1 MNKIEITNTKIINFY
16 ETHKEIDIER
26 MNLFLIDLYN
36 NFMSEL
42 TGPITKSLSY
52 EILTKL
58 TMQSKEIEQF
68 KNDLNSIL
76 KSDIDIYKHN
86 NEIYQRNNEIRYT
99 SVLSEVTSL
108 KDITLKLN
116 NDITNNV
123 LTKMYDI
130 QNSLLENIKLTT
142 NNTSITSSQ
151 KIIEN
156 IEKENI
162 KLISSTSSLLS
173 TLIPESQ
180 NKYYENHKNYI
191 KTLETDIKNNIHE
204 IKKEISIDKMEL
216 LLKSHYSNFIEKVQ
230 NNILQYINSSEE
242 RIKKDLTLIKE
253 SDIKTKLEQENINQ
267 NLQKLINNNSNSSIK
282 GKISENQL
290 YNLINNIYPSGTITN
305 TCNETS
311 MGDILLQRK
320 NKTDIILENKNYEI
334 VVPTREVDKFIYDCK
349 KQNKC
354 GIMISQKS
362 GISMKYNYEIDIYDD
377 IILIYIH
384 NMNYNSEH
392 IIVACDI
399 IDNLYEKLI
408 LIKKNIGTINIDEET
423 LIKINDEYQIFINN
437 QQILIN
443 QLQEQTKNN
452 ILLIKKLELP
462 NITSLLLTKF
472 TVKNNK
478 YKCKDCDYIAFS
490 NRGLCNHRRTCKT
503 NNKIINNISDDM
515 SDKNSDDIS
524 DIKINSDDMSDIKIN
539 SDNISDKNIDDIHN
553 YIKNNYNQTQDY
565 INDKIKIKILYS
577 EFKKYSINNKI
588 QITYKFFI
596 DSLKIKYNNYILHNN
611 EKTYEFIGLKK
622 LI

>member
-1 MNKIEITNTKIINFY
+1 MNKIEITNTQIINFY

-52 EILTKL
+52 EILSKL
-58 TMQSKEIEQF
+58 TTHSKEIEQF
-68 KNDLNSIL
+68 KNDLYSIL
-76 KSDIDIYKHN
+76 KSDIDIYK
-86 NEIYQRNNEIRYT
+86 QNNEIRYT
-99 SVLSEVTSL
+99 SVLSEITTL

-162 KLISSTSSLLS
+162 KLITSTSSLLS

-204 IKKEISIDKMEL
+204 IKKDISIDKMEL

-242 RIKKDLTLIKE
+242 RIKKDLTLIKD

-334 VVPTREVDKFIYDCK
+334 VVPTREVEKFIYDCK

-490 NRGLCNHRRTCKT
+490 NRGLCNHRRTCKL
-503 NNKIINNISDDM
+503 NNKIINNISDDI
-515 SDKNSDDIS
+515 SDKNYDDIS
-524 DIKINSDDMSDIKIN
+524 DKKTN
-539 SDNISDKNIDDIHN
+539 SDNIYDKNIDDIHN

>member
-1 MNKIEITNTKIINFY
+1 MNKIEITNTQIINFY

-52 EILTKL
+52 EILSKL
-58 TMQSKEIEQF
+58 TTHSKEIEQF
-68 KNDLNSIL
+68 KNDLYSIL
-76 KSDIDIYKHN
+76 KSDIDIYK
-86 NEIYQRNNEIRYT
+86 QNNEIRYT
-99 SVLSEVTSL
+99 SVLSEITTL

-204 IKKEISIDKMEL
+204 IKKDISIDKMEL

-334 VVPTREVDKFIYDCK
+334 VVPTREVEKFIYDCK

-490 NRGLCNHRRTCKT
+490 NRGLCNHRRTCKL
-503 NNKIINNISDDM
+503 NNKIINNISDDI
-515 SDKNSDDIS
+515 SDKNYDDIS
-524 DIKINSDDMSDIKIN
+524 DKKTN
-539 SDNISDKNIDDIHN
+539 SDNIYDKNIDDIHN